1 MIYSYGVPE
10 GSRDVYVY
18 RITRAT
24 VDGTETELPWFQ
36 VVQRCREL
44 GLKTVPPLHQFI
56 AQGEDEVM
64 NIVDGYMDNRSST
77 LDDRHLMEG
86 IVVRIENSEGT
97 QFLKSKNDLFG
108 ILEGYLKEDE
118 NYVDVEETN

>member
-1 MIYSYGVPE
+1 M
-10 GSRDVYVY
+10 
-18 RITRAT
+18 
-24 VDGTETELPWFQ
+24 
-36 VVQRCREL
+36 VQRCREL